1 VGYQGGEPGYGF
13 VIGRTPGGQRFL
25 ARVEDDPDTLA
36 VMTTEE
42 VIGRKG
48 KVRQSPA
55 GTNLFSL

>member
-1 VGYQGGEPGYGF
+1 
-13 VIGRTPGGQRFL
+13 
-25 ARVEDDPDTLA
+25 VEDDPDTLA